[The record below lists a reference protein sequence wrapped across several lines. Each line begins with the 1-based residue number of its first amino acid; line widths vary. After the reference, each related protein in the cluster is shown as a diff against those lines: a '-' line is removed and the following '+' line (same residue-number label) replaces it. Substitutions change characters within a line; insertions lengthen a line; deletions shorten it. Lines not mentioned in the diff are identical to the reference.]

1 METVDNTP
9 NQVDLV
15 EMSFERV
22 RPIREAA
29 AALFYQRLFELNPSS
44 ADSFGVTSR
53 SRGTC

>member
-1 METVDNTP
+1 MTP

-53 SRGTC
+53 SRGAC